1 VLLAATE
8 TADTPV
14 YGAPIWV
21 WATIVAVILAMLL
34 VDLLVFHKDAH
45 SVTIREAAISSAVW
59 VTIGLSFG
67 LIVLAWH
74 GGDAATQ
81 YYSGYLIEKSLS
93 IDNIFVFALLFSYF
107 AVPAA
112 LQHRV
117 LFWGVIGA
125 LVFRAL
131 FIAAGAALLDRFSW
145 TVFIFGAFLIY
156 TGIKMARHGDTQVE
170 PDHNPVV
177 GLVRRAIPITPEYR
191 GTHFFVMEAGKRWG
205 TPLLVVLVAIE
216 TTDIIF
222 AVDSIPAI
230 FAVTRD
236 PFIVF
241 TSNAFAI
248 LGLRALYFLLA
259 DAMGRFSYL
268 KVGLAVVLVYVGVKM
283 VLAGFD
289 YHIDTR
295 ISLLVIAGVITTAVV
310 MSLRA
315 SPAEV
320 AAAEESEKEH
330 FRT

>member
-1 VLLAATE
+1 MLLAATE
-8 TADTPV
+8 TKTDLPIF
-14 YGAPIWV
+14 GAPVWV
-21 WATIVAVILAMLL
+21 WATIVAVIVAMLL

-45 SVTIREAAISSAVW
+45 KVTMREAAISSAVW

-67 LIVLAWH
+67 LIMLAWH
-74 GGDAATQ
+74 GGEAAGQ
-81 YYSGYLIEKSLS
+81 YYAGYLIEKSLS

-107 AVPAA
+107 AVPAT

-117 LFWGVIGA
+117 LFWGVLGA

-145 TVFIFGAFLIY
+145 TIFVFGAFLVY

-177 GLVRRAIPITPEYR
+177 KMVRKAIPITSDYR
-191 GTHFFVMEAGKRWG
+191 GTHFFVREAGKRFG

-230 FAVTRD
+230 FAVTSD

-259 DAMGRFSYL
+259 DAMGRFAYL
-268 KVGLAVVLVYVGVKM
+268 KVGLAAVLVFVGAKM
-283 VLAGFD
+283 LISEW
-289 YHIDTR
+289 YHIPTYV
-295 ISLLVIAGVITTAVV
+295 SLLVIAAMIGTALL

-320 AAAEESEKEH
+320 AAAEQSEKEH

>member
-1 VLLAATE
+1 MTLLAAAE
-8 TADTPV
+8 QADTPV

-21 WATIVAVILAMLL
+21 WVTLVAVILAMLL

-67 LIVLAWH
+67 LVMWAWH

-93 IDNIFVFALLFSYF
+93 VDNIFVFALLFGYF
-107 AVPAA
+107 AVPTA

-117 LFWGVIGA
+117 LFWGVLGA

-145 TVFIFGAFLIY
+145 TIFVFGAFLVY

-170 PDHNPVV
+170 PDHNPIV
-177 GLVRRAIPITPEYR
+177 GLVRKAIPITSDYR
-191 GTHFFVMEAGKRWG
+191 DTHFFVREAGKRFG

-283 VLAGFD
+283 LISEW
-289 YHIDTR
+289 YHIPTG

-310 MSLRA
+310 FSLRA

-320 AAAEESEKEH
+320 KAAEESEHEH